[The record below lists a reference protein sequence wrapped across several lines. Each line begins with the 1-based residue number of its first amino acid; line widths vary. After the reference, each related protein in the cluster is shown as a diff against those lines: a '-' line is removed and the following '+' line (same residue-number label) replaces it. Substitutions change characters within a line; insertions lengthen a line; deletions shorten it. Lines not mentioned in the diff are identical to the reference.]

1 MKPSDAP
8 LPATREVATRLLP
21 PCHCRQSPSGNWPAR
36 SGDGWLLAKPEDAEP
51 QDPPIIEYECLTCR
65 RRYRLRGPKFYEV
78 LADGSER
85 AYMREGRYGRW
96 LSCR

>member
-1 MKPSDAP
+1 MNPSDAP
-8 LPATREVATRLLP
+8 IPATREVATRLLP
-21 PCHCRQSPSGNWPAR
+21 PCHCRQSPSGNWPA
-36 SGDGWLLAKPEDAEP
+36 SAGDTWLLVKPAEAELKE
-51 QDPPIIEYECLTCR
+51 PPIIEYECLTCH

-85 AYMREGRYGRW
+85 PYMREGRYGRW